1 MKPSEKIT
9 VDPATGAIHVS
20 RTVDA
25 EPIMQA
31 MKDYGDVIGKGRGR
45 VAGAKMI
52 GAIDPVT
59 AAIWRKECGAGI
71 GTKEF
76 AAYVK
81 KKLADP
87 DFKRFRFGGM

>member
-1 MKPSEKIT
+1 MKPREQVT
-9 VDPATGAIHVS
+9 VDPNTGVIHVS
-20 RTVDA
+20 KTVDA
-25 EPIMQA
+25 EPVMDA
-31 MKDYGDVIGKGRGR
+31 MKAYGDIIGTSKSR

-52 GAIDPVT
+52 GSIDPIT

-76 AAYVK
+76 AKYAK

-87 DFKRFRFGGM
+87 DYRRFRVGGL